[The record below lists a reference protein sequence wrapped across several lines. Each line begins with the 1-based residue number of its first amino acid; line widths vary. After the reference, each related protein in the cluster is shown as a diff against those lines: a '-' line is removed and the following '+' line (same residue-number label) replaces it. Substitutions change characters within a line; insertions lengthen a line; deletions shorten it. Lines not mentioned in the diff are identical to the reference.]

1 MGCCGG
7 MAAILNVSWVDKRDV
22 GVNEEDVVVMVNTWM
37 AWGLG
42 AEVVVALL
50 PACGAW
56 TLSSEEVGDKKSGDR
71 DAYSAETVVS

>member
-37 AWGLG
+37 AWGWERRLSLRCFLHAGLG
-42 AEVVVALL
+42 RCQARRLATRRAATEMLTALRR
-50 PACGAW
+50 W
-56 TLSSEEVGDKKSGDR
+56 
-71 DAYSAETVVS
+71 